1 MLQHSSVVNYL
12 ISRRLIA
19 KIVAKGFM
27 IPKKGSKF
35 FSNSLGVHVCEDY
48 SSNTGLPYPG
58 LIDTI
63 LPANR
68 CVLKQKIICV

>member
-27 IPKKGSKF
+27 IQNFSVISWGSMCVKITAQTRAYPILALLTQF
-35 FSNSLGVHVCEDY
+35 FLLTGVF
-48 SSNTGLPYPG
+48 
-58 LIDTI
+58 
-63 LPANR
+63 
-68 CVLKQKIICV
+68 